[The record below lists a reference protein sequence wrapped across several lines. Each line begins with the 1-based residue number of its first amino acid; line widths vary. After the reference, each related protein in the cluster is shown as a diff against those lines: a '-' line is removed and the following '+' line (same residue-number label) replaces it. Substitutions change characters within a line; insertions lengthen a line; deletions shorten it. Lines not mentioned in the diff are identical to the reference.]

1 MTGLLL
7 KDILCLKKQFKMLL
21 ILFTFYAVFLVAT
34 GSHIE
39 QFNAIFIALIV
50 MLPMIVITNAFA
62 YDELSKW
69 DIYSLSLPI
78 TKNGIVLVK
87 YLLLLILAGCG
98 ALIPFAI
105 NAASRNLTQETL
117 AGIYAAFGVALVL
130 CSVLIPLFYKF
141 GTQKARFA
149 LMVMVM
155 IPTLGALLL
164 KNLKFAMP
172 GNAEI
177 IFWLKLSPVILVAFF
192 MGSYFISCH
201 IFENK
206 EI

>member
-7 KDILCLKKQFKMLL
+7 KDILCLKKQFRLL
-21 ILFTFYAVFLVAT
+21 LFLFVFYAIILVAS

-39 QFNAIFIALIV
+39 QFNAIFTALIV
-50 MLPMIVITNAFA
+50 MLPMIIITNAFA
-62 YDELSKW
+62 FDELSKW

-87 YLLLLILAGCG
+87 YLLLLILAGFS
-98 ALIPFAI
+98 ALIPLTV
-105 NAASRNLTQETL
+105 NAVSRNLTQETL
-117 AGIYAAFGVALVL
+117 AGIYAAFVVALVL

-164 KNLKFAMP
+164 KNLKLAMP